1 MDLLSSSSPLGS
13 ALPGTKEFKRGADMV
28 GTRHSLASCI
38 LAARK

>member
-13 ALPGTKEFKRGADMV
+13 ALPGTKEFKRGADIV
-28 GTRHSLASCI
+28 GIQHPLAFCI